1 MCRGESQKQLTDLGM
16 TLQRRN
22 PEPVKIFRADRG
34 IQANNYRVKVCNL
47 SHVSASKFDGQ
58 H

>member
-1 MCRGESQKQLTDLGM
+1 MCRGESQSQLTGLVM

-22 PEPVKIFRADRG
+22 PESVKIFRADRA
-34 IQANNYRVKVCNL
+34 IQAYNYRVKVCNL
-47 SHVSASKFDGQ
+47 SHVSASKYGGQ